1 MAAIRLLLDE
11 DVWPG
16 LAEALRKAGYD
27 AVSVHEFGQLGFSD
41 TAQLDFAIAE
51 NRAIISHNI
60 RDFVPL
66 AQAYAQDSISHS
78 GIIVAVH
85 FDKGTLVRRT
95 LHLLDSLTLEQ
106 LSNSLRFV

>member
-1 MAAIRLLLDE
+1 MVAIRLLLDE

-16 LAEALRKAGYD
+16 LAEALRNAGYD
-27 AVSVHEFGQLGFSD
+27 TISVHEIGRLGFSD
-41 TAQLDFAIAE
+41 TAQLDFAITE

-66 AQAYAQDSISHS
+66 AQMYAQDGIDHP

-85 FDKGTLVRRT
+85 FAKGTLIRRT
-95 LHLLDSLTLEQ
+95 LHLLVSLTPEQ